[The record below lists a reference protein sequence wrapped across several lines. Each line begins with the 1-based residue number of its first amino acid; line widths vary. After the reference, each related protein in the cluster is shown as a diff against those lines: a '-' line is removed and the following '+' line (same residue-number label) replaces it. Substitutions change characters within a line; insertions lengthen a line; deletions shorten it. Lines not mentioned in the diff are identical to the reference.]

1 MKKII
6 VLIFILGCTQLIF
19 GQDSLRKIAIKSKSN
34 IAATGNDSVPWNLSG
49 FGSVN
54 FNQASFNN
62 WASGG
67 QNSIGLSTFLSLQ
80 ANYKK
85 KKHSWKNNLDMGYGF
100 QLTGNGSKPIFTKTD
115 DRIQLTSIYGYG
127 LTKKIDFSVLV
138 DFRTQFANGYNYPD
152 DSNAVSKFM
161 APGYLIAGLG
171 INFVPVSY
179 FSAYISPAS
188 GRFTF
193 VLDDSLSVHGAF
205 GVDKGKK
212 MRGEFGPYI
221 RILLNKDII
230 KNVNLNTNV
239 DLFSDYFHDFGCIDV
254 NWSLMLTMKI
264 NKWLAASLTTQLIYD
279 NDIIIKNADS
289 EGPRTQFKEL
299 FGIGLSYKFD

>member
-6 VLIFILGCTQLIF
+6 FLVIIIITSTLVS
-19 GQDSLRKIAIKSKSN
+19 GQDSIRKIALRTKN
-34 IAATGNDSVPWNLSG
+34 NNVGAGNDSLPWNISG

-85 KKHSWKNNLDMGYGF
+85 KKQSWKNNLDMGYGF
-100 QLTGNGSKPIFTKTD
+100 QLTGNGSKPLFTKTD

-127 LTKKIDFSVLV
+127 LTKTIDFSVLV

-152 DSNAVSKFM
+152 DSNAISKFM
-161 APGYLIAGLG
+161 APGYLIAGIG
-171 INFVPVSY
+171 INFVPTSY

-193 VLDDSLSVHGAF
+193 VLDDSLSARGAC
-205 GVDKGKK
+205 GVKKGEK
-212 MRGEFGPYI
+212 MRGEFGPYV
-221 RILLNKDII
+221 RLLFNKDIF

-239 DLFSDYFHDFGCIDV
+239 DLFTDYFHDFGCIDV
-254 NWSLMLTMKI
+254 NWSLMLTMKV